1 MLPRLSV
8 RIGRTVS
15 ALAGQ
20 RVVVTG
26 GAGFIGSHLCDALL
40 ELGAEVL
47 CVDSLLV
54 TGGEPR
60 NVEHLLERPG
70 FTLDRADV
78 VDWAA
83 AAELGGV
90 ACVFHL
96 AASKYAVAP
105 DDPELDLRVNA
116 LGTLRL
122 MLAARRGQVPV
133 FVQASTGSVYGGAP
147 ADEQRRSATRPASF
161 YGISKLAGESY
172 GRAVL
177 SGTACRYV
185 ALRYFSVIGPRQDD
199 SDRGG
204 VVPIFARRCREGR
217 PLPIHGSG
225 DQTRGFTG
233 VRDVVAATIWA
244 AEHDEAEGV
253 YDCCSGVRVS
263 ILELAEC
270 VRALTAADVPLVHV
284 PRRPGDVDASH
295 ATARRLRA
303 AGLTFEE
310 DWRALVREVVA
321 AHRQPE
327 AV

>member
-1 MLPRLSV
+1 V
-8 RIGRTVS
+8 NG
-15 ALAGQ
+15 LAGQ

-40 ELGAEVL
+40 ERDAEVL
-47 CVDSLLV
+47 CVDNLV
-54 TGGEPR
+54 ASGGEPR
-60 NVEHLLERPG
+60 KVEHLLDRPG
-70 FTLDRADV
+70 FTLARADV

-83 AAELGGV
+83 IAELGGV

-96 AASKYAVAP
+96 AASKNSVAHE
-105 DDPELDLRVNA
+105 DPELDLRVNS

-122 MLAARRGQVPV
+122 LLAARRDRVPV

-147 ADEQRRSATRPASF
+147 VDEGRRSATQPASS
-161 YGISKLAGESY
+161 YGVSKLAGESY

-177 SGTACRYV
+177 GGSPCRYV

-204 VVPIFARRCREGR
+204 VVPIFARCCREGR

-225 DQTRGFTG
+225 EQTRGFTG

-244 AEHDEAEGV
+244 AEHDEARGV

-263 ILELAEC
+263 VRELADC
-270 VRALTAADVPLVHV
+270 VRAASGADVPVVRV
-284 PRRPGDVDASH
+284 PRRPGDVDDSH
-295 ATARRLRA
+295 AAATRLRA
-303 AGLTFEE
+303 AGLTFET

-321 AHRQPE
+321 SHRRRD
-327 AV
+327 AA